1 MINPLEESGHFF
13 VSALKSV
20 ERVKGIEPVIVH
32 GEEDWLVKMLSCCR
46 SLLARRQKMSPPVSP
61 CWWQVQ
67 GTRPSKWVNPLF
79 YFCSSKLVR
88 RARVAQP
95 VAKAEMNWFV
105 PCGKPLS
112 KYS

>member
-1 MINPLEESGHFF
+1 MI
-13 VSALKSV
+13 
-20 ERVKGIEPVIVH
+20 IH
-32 GEEDWLVKMLSCCR
+32 GEEDWLVKMAVALR
-46 SLLARRQKMSPPVSP
+46 VGVGTEAEDEFAGVALLVAGAMHSS
-61 CWWQVQ
+61 
-67 GTRPSKWVNPLF
+67 SIKWVNPLF

-105 PCGKPLS
+105 PCGKPPS

>member
-1 MINPLEESGHFF
+1 MRVESP
-13 VSALKSV
+13 VSGSSD
-20 ERVKGIEPVIVH
+20 GP
-32 GEEDWLVKMLSCCR
+32 LVKMLLRCGSVLAQR
-46 SLLARRQKMSPPVSP
+46 RKGTSLVFALLVARCNALVVHQSGS
-61 CWWQVQ
+61 
-67 GTRPSKWVNPLF
+67 TRLF